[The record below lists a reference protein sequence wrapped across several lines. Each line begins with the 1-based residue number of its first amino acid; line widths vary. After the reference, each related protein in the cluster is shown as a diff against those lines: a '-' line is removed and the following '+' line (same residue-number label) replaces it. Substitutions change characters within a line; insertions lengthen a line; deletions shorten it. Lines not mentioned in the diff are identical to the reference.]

1 MNQKLSTL
9 VDYFRNSIFNSRIL
23 KFAVVGVSGVG
34 VNMGLLYLLT
44 EHLKIIYPISSII
57 AIEMSIISNFILNDL
72 WTWRDRIKKKLFY
85 RFSQYHISVGLTA
98 ILANWIILVL
108 LTEIFNIYYLIS
120 NLIGISVGTLSNY
133 IINDLWTFRKK

>member
-23 KFAVVGVSGVG
+23 KFAVVGISGVG

-44 EHLKIIYPISSII
+44 ENLKIIYPISSII

-120 NLIGISVGTLSNY
+120 NLIGISIGTLSNY

>member
-1 MNQKLSTL
+1 MNQKLSIL
-9 VDYFRNSIFNSRIL
+9 VDYFRNNIFNSRIL
-23 KFAVVGVSGVG
+23 KFAVVGFSGVG

-44 EHLKIIYPISSII
+44 EYIKIMYPISSII

-120 NLIGISVGTLSNY
+120 NLIGISIGTLSNY